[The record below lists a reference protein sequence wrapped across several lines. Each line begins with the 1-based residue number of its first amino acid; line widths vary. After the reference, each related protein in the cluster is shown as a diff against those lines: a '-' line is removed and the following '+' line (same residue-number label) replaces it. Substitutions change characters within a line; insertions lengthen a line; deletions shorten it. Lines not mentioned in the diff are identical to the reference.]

1 MIKFFNFNIFHF
13 FLFPECCFLIELL
26 LHLLDIHISTL
37 ENHTHISSAGQEVG
51 LVCLCN
57 AYVNIYWMNIL
68 EKMTLFFPPVWKCL
82 STRVSLYRSVP
93 MSIVVMSFIYWF
105 NMHLN
110 VLFPPPHQVTG
121 GDHQGHEFN
130 LKSCLSGSKLPS
142 LRPFSWGSGWACC
155 CCWQVLYTQSLG
167 APLRPAAPDPTED
180 LRVPTFQGCLWGTD
194 L

>member
-1 MIKFFNFNIFHF
+1 M
-13 FLFPECCFLIELL
+13 LFPYWTAPSSSWYTYFYFGKS
-26 LHLLDIHISTL
+26 HSYF
-37 ENHTHISSAGQEVG
+37 ISSAGQEVG

-68 EKMTLFFPPVWKCL
+68 EKTILFFPPVWKCL
-82 STRVSLYRSVP
+82 STTVSLYRSVP
-93 MSIVVMSFIYWF
+93 MSIVVMSFTYWF

-110 VLFPPPHQVTG
+110 VLFPPPRQVTG
-121 GDHQGHEFN
+121 GGHQGHEFN
-130 LKSCLSGSKLPS
+130 LKGCLSGSKLPS

-180 LRVPTFQGCLWGTD
+180 LHVPTFQGCLWGTD